1 MSRIKRKIRYMIATC
16 PYLTQSQVSRYLD
29 RKLRQSEIRKIK
41 DELKYHNRRERVTER
56 EMKKDDL

>member
-1 MSRIKRKIRYMIATC
+1 MIATC